1 MHLSSTTLADP
12 LIHPTAVIAPGAVIG
27 EGTRI
32 GAYAVIGARVRL
44 GRDNVV
50 GPHAVIDGET
60 VVGDRNRF
68 HQACSVGGAPQH
80 DAWRGEAAP
89 LVIGDDNTVREF
101 ATLHGGVLAPTR
113 IGSRNLIMTGAH
125 VAHDCVIGDDVH
137 MANAATLAGHV
148 TIGDHAWVSGLCA
161 VHQHSRIGAYAFVAG
176 GAIVTQDVPPFC
188 LVQGDRAR
196 LVSLNTT
203 GLKRA
208 GFPAAEITALRRAF
222 RALFAEAAPLAE
234 RIAGVDAQAGASGPV
249 RELVDFL
256 KAEGR
261 GAITTLRRRSVR
273 AAA

>member
-1 MHLSSTTLADP
+1 MELSNRLLADP

-27 EGTRI
+27 EGTRVA
-32 GAYAVIGARVRL
+32 AYAVIGPKVRM

-50 GPHAVIDGET
+50 GPHAVIDGDT
-60 VVGDRNRF
+60 VIGDRNHF
-68 HQACSVGGAPQH
+68 HQASAVGGAPQH
-80 DAWRGEAAP
+80 DAWKGGDAP
-89 LVIGDDNTVREF
+89 LVIGDDNAVREF
-101 ATLHGGVLAPTR
+101 ATIHGGVLAPTR
-113 IGSRNLIMTGAH
+113 IGSRNMFMTGAH
-125 VAHDCVIGDDVH
+125 VAHDCVIGNDVH

-161 VHQHSRIGAYAFVAG
+161 IHQYSRIGAYAFVAG

-208 GFPAAEITALRRAF
+208 GFASADIMALRRAF
-222 RALFAEAAPLAE
+222 RALFADPAPLAD
-234 RIAGVDAQAGASGPV
+234 RIAGVDASAGQEGPV

-261 GAITTLRRRSVR
+261 GSLTTLRRRSAR

>member
-1 MHLSSTTLADP
+1 MQLAPNPVADP

-32 GAYAVIGARVRL
+32 GPYAVIGAGVRL
-44 GRDNVV
+44 GRDNEV
-50 GPHAVIDGET
+50 GPHVVIDGET
-60 VVGDRNRF
+60 VIGDRNRF
-68 HQACSVGGAPQH
+68 HQACSIGAAPQH
-80 DAWRGEAAP
+80 DAWRGGPAP
-89 LVIGDDNTVREF
+89 LAMGDDNVVREF
-101 ATLHGGVLAPTR
+101 ATVHGGVLAPTR
-113 IGSRNLIMTGAH
+113 VGSRNLIMTGAH
-125 VAHDCVIGDDVH
+125 VAHDCLVGDNVH

-148 TIGDHAWVSGLCA
+148 IVGDHAWISGLCA

-196 LVSLNTT
+196 LVSLNTV

-208 GFPAAEITALRRAF
+208 GFASRDLMALRRAF
-222 RALFAEAAPLAE
+222 RALFAATSPLAE
-234 RIAGVDAQAGASGPV
+234 RIAAVDAEAGEAGPV

-261 GAITTLRRRSVR
+261 GALTNLRRRASR

>member
-1 MHLSSTTLADP
+1 MDLSKTPLADP

-27 EGTRI
+27 EGTRVA
-32 GAYAVIGARVRL
+32 AYAVIGARVRL

-50 GPHAVIDGET
+50 GPHAVIDGDT
-60 VVGDRNRF
+60 TIGDRNVF
-68 HQACSVGGAPQH
+68 HQASAIGGAPQH

-101 ATLHGGVLAPTR
+101 ATIHGGVLAPTK

-196 LVSLNTT
+196 LVSLNST
-203 GLKRA
+203 GLKRS
-208 GFPAAEITALRRAF
+208 GFASADIMALRRAF
-222 RALFAEAAPLAE
+222 RALFADAAPLAE
-234 RIAGVDAQAGASGPV
+234 RIATVDASAGPSGPV
-249 RELVDFL
+249 RDLVDFL

-261 GAITTLRRRSVR
+261 GSITTLRRRSAR